1 VTAVDAAGRG
11 GAGSV
16 PGTVRFSRRCTRGLI
31 LGLTTPRV
39 VALAVAVVVVVG
51 SLLVGGP
58 AAVAVTSS
66 LWGAALLAALMA
78 VGGRHVAEW
87 VPLYGHWLARRAR
100 GQTRFLV
107 RVGPRRPAGTLAL
120 PGDAASL
127 RYHVDE
133 VTGAVM
139 VHDPHRRTLTA
150 VARVGHPSFLLL
162 SPAEQDRRVAGWG
175 RVYAACCQSGRIARV
190 QVLERAM
197 PDSGHALRSWWQHAG
212 RPDGGWAARQ
222 YQELLDG
229 AGPAAERHETTISFA
244 LDLARVRREVRAEGG
259 GTAGAAAVLRRELTA
274 AVTALRGAGITVD
287 GWVQPAELAVM
298 LRLAYD
304 PAATHLPG
312 TGVGRDLATAGPVI
326 VDEHLDHLRSDSG
339 VHAVYWISEWPR
351 SDVYPTFLASI
362 VLSAGVRRATSLV
375 ARPLTAAQAL
385 RSVRKE
391 RVEYQTDAAHRARI
405 GQLADLGAEQEWA
418 DVTQRE
424 RDLAAGHGDLRFA
437 GFLAVTAPDRDA
449 LAAARAA
456 VEQAA
461 AQAGCEIRLLVGQQA
476 QAFTAA
482 ALPLCRGL

>member
-1 VTAVDAAGRG
+1 
-11 GAGSV
+11 
-16 PGTVRFSRRCTRGLI
+16 VRFARRSTRGLI
-31 LGLTTPRV
+31 LGLTTPGV
-39 VALAVAVVVVVG
+39 AALAVAVVVVVG
-51 SLLVGGP
+51 SLFVAGP
-58 AAVAVTSS
+58 AGVAVTSS
-66 LWGAALLAALMA
+66 LWSLALLCALLP

-87 VPLYGHWLARRAR
+87 LPVCGHWLLRRAR

-107 RVGPRRPAGTLAL
+107 RVVPRRPAGTLAL

-127 RYHVDE
+127 RYHVDQ

-150 VARVGHPSFLLL
+150 VARVAHPSFLLL

-197 PDSGHALRSWWQHAG
+197 PDSGQALRSWWQRAG
-212 RPDGGWAARQ
+212 HRDGGWAAGQ
-222 YQELLDG
+222 YEQLLDG
-229 AGPAAERHETTISFA
+229 AGPAAERHETTVSFA

-259 GTAGAAAVLRRELTA
+259 GIDGAAAVLRRELTA
-274 AVTALRGAGITVD
+274 AVVALRSAGITVD
-287 GWVQPAELAVM
+287 GWVQPDELAVM

-304 PAATHLPG
+304 PAASHLAG
-312 TGVGRDLATAGPVI
+312 SGGGRDLAAAGPVF

-339 VHAVYWISEWPR
+339 VHAVYWIAEWPR
-351 SDVYPTFLASI
+351 SDVYPTFLSSVI
-362 VLSAGVRRATSLV
+362 LSAGVRRATSLV
-375 ARPLTAAQAL
+375 ARPLTPAQAL
-385 RSVRKE
+385 RAVRKE

-405 GQLADLGAEQEWA
+405 GQLSDLGAEQEWA

-437 GFLAVTAPDRDA
+437 GFLAVTAPDLEA
-449 LAAARAA
+449 LAAARAGI
-456 VEQAA
+456 EQAA
-461 AQAGCEIRLLVGQQA
+461 AQAGCQIRLLVGQQA